1 MPWTAKIRN
10 EDILEEAGGRQYYYG
25 TQLLHGSSDISAISR
40 EKKMKTWRN
49 ASGQGWQKVH
59 VEEEDRGEPGAMTSK
74 NGHICQH
81 KRRCS

>member
-40 EKKMKTWRN
+40 EKKMKTWRKH
-49 ASGQGWQKVH
+49 Q
-59 VEEEDRGEPGAMTSK
+59 DRDGRRYTW
-74 NGHICQH
+74 
-81 KRRCS
+81 KRKTAESLER